1 MCIRD
6 STKALIEGIRSG
18 KIGAAGLDVYEEEGD
33 NVFRNRSNTIIESV
47 TSTLCS
53 FPNVVMTSH
62 QAFFTKEALDSIAKT
77 TLDNAT
83 AFMNGEELPKPAVV
97 C

>member
-1 MCIRD
+1 MI
-6 STKALIEGIRSG
+6 
-18 KIGAAGLDVYEEEGD
+18 V
-33 NVFRNRSNTIIESV
+33 ESV
-47 TSTLCS
+47 TSILTA

-62 QAFFTKEALDSIAKT
+62 QAFFTKEALASIATT

-83 AFMNGEELPKPAVV
+83 KFANGTELPKPAVV

>member
-1 MCIRD
+1 M
-6 STKALIEGIRSG
+6 L
-18 KIGAAGLDVYEEEGD
+18 
-33 NVFRNRSNTIIESV
+33 
-47 TSTLCS
+47 

-62 QAFFTKEALDSIAKT
+62 QAFFTKEALASIAKT